1 MAQLD
6 ELMNFPDFTEDLK
19 ICARCGFCKDVCPTF
34 KFSDGFESY
43 SPRGRLYFL
52 PRISRWAR
60 ENDSRMG
67 RQALPLYFL

>member
-6 ELMNFPDFTEDLK
+6 ELMNLPDFTEDLK

-52 PRISRWAR
+52 HEFLAGH

>member
-6 ELMNFPDFTEDLK
+6 ELMNLPDFTEDLK

-43 SPRGRLYFL
+43 YPAAACTFSTNFSLGTRK
-52 PRISRWAR
+52 
-60 ENDSRMG
+60 
-67 RQALPLYFL
+67 

>member
-1 MAQLD
+1 
-6 ELMNFPDFTEDLK
+6 MNLPDFTEDLK

-52 PRISRWAR
+52 H
-60 ENDSRMG
+60 E
-67 RQALPLYFL
+67 FLWLMSQYQNHSIV

>member
-6 ELMNFPDFTEDLK
+6 ELMNLPDFTEDLK

-43 SPRGRLYFL
+43 SPRGRLYFSL
-52 PRISRWAR
+52 GTRK
-60 ENDSRMG
+60 
-67 RQALPLYFL
+67 